1 MKVMQ
6 IMAGA
11 PHGGAETFY
20 TDLVLALHE
29 SGLEQVAVTR
39 KDTVRA
45 ERLRDKGVP
54 LVSYPG
60 AAFRGWGR
68 MAVGGLIRRHA
79 PDVIQVW
86 QGRAASHL
94 PHTAVP
100 AIGWFGGYYDLA
112 RYGNCDQFVAVTRD
126 IRRHV
131 IEAGCPAE
139 RAHTIHTFALLDEAA
154 PASRADLETPDRAPL
169 ILVLARLHEK
179 KGIDTL
185 LQALALTHGIFLWI
199 AGDGELRSDLERLAS
214 KLDVTD
220 RVRFLGWRG
229 DRAALLRAADL
240 LALPSRYE
248 PFGTVMVEAWQ
259 MGVPLVACA
268 AAGPAAYVQ
277 DGRNGLLVPIDDS
290 SALAL
295 ALRRAVEDQALRA
308 ALIAGG
314 RATYEADFTKAKIV
328 AAYTELYQK
337 VADGRR

>member
-1 MKVMQ
+1 MQ

-20 TDLVLALHE
+20 ADLVLALHE

-39 KDTVRA
+39 RDTDRA
-45 ERLRDKGVP
+45 ERLRQAGVP
-54 LVSYPG
+54 LVGYPR
-60 AAFRGWGR
+60 APFPAWGR
-68 MAVGGLIRRHA
+68 MAVGGLIRRHK

-100 AIGWFGGYYDLA
+100 AIGWFGGYYDIA

-131 IEAGCPAE
+131 IESGCPE
-139 RAHTIHTFALLDEAA
+139 DQAHAIHTFALLDDAPAA
-154 PASRADLETPDRAPL
+154 PRAAWGTPDNVAV

-185 LQALALTHGIFLWI
+185 LRALALTNGTWLWI
-199 AGDGELRSDLERLAS
+199 AGDGELRPELERLAG
-214 KLDVTD
+214 KLGVAD
-220 RVRFLGWRG
+220 RVRFLGWRT

-248 PFGTVMVEAWQ
+248 PFGTVMIEAWQ
-259 MGVPLVACA
+259 TGVPLIACA
-268 AAGPAAYVQ
+268 AVGPAAYVQ

-290 SALAL
+290 SALAV
-295 ALRRAVEDQALRA
+295 AIRRAVEDKALRA
-308 ALIAGG
+308 TLIAGG
-314 RATYEADFTKAKIV
+314 RASYEADFTKAKIV

-337 VADGRR
+337 VADRRR